1 MLQKIRR
8 LPPQFGWYNPKSYKK
23 LGDIF
28 HVNFGSLQFSESSIS
43 QLPSLFSHVE
53 SLPELNRWN
62 RWPGVFVTP
71 SLSAEER
78 ISLRHSRACRW
89 NSGFPDR
96 KKTHGTEEKKKL
108 TMCGWSLGFGNLC
121 QLWKNSLEI
130 YANIMVMK
138 HISKSREILP

>member
-1 MLQKIRR
+1 MLRKIRR
-8 LPPQFGWYNPKSYKK
+8 LPPQFGWYNPKSYKNCE
-23 LGDIF
+23 IF
-28 HVNFGSLQFSESSIS
+28 SIS
-43 QLPSLFSHVE
+43 TLAHYNFLNHQFHSYPRCFLMSNRSLTE
-53 SLPELNRWN
+53 PLN

-89 NSGFPDR
+89 KSGFPDR
-96 KKTHGTEEKKKL
+96 NQNTSDRRKKRL